1 MPYRVF
7 FCLEFPR
14 KFNFV
19 VDTKIKVIRIIFD
32 FVVVDKMDKNI
43 MIIGGVILGLALLV
57 CAILYAYGGS
67 GGSGEDTSKC
77 KTDSDCRGGKICV
90 SGTCVASSKCKT
102 DSDCRDGKSCVSG
115 ACVTPAESGDYSNNG
130 NGICV
135 LDSDHG
141 TMSYKDCV
149 DRFQGKRQAA
159 PAPRKP
165 VTNCPGATGAQSTF
179 EACQEF
185 NPDCCFDPS
194 ATDANGNPAWCYQP
208 EDGEKCRTFIA
219 ENCSGCGTECAN
231 PRVCAKKTDC
241 CFDYNALQT
250 VQLVDG
256 SKESIP
262 AWCHQSDS
270 PSCRD
275 RYPVRIAPETY
286 YSFQRVIEKGGVV
299 PPVSSQMDAV
309 PGSMLDDGIS
319 PIYKNR
325 DGRFLVDWD
334 CSSGLLCGNSWGK
347 PSNQAKLFVN
357 LLALD
362 SLNAFIKNVDHRVA
376 YITSQFYT
384 TQVADATHAQ
394 PAVKTDWQEQMVL
407 NGPGCDDTCAPGYGC
422 LGAGIPDK
430 NTTCGPLNVWEAGS
444 MLYNAGFMVF
454 DANMF
459 FPSESSLPL
468 NKSHLLY
475 GHYGSTYGYCSL
487 SIVLTQASG
496 VLVNNRS
503 LPQIDTAFVLTEN
516 RQNPHQTMHQNILY
530 TLLNTYYTPGTL
542 GQQLL
547 AAVETVYRSSPD
559 LYGKPGVGDVMDGY
573 SYTLGYCTIAG
584 KQTSA
589 TVVVKNSVFVL
600 STDPEPGYFFGS
612 GTKPITTMMVINALS
627 EKLPHLSGSD
637 FVKRLKGGG
646 SGASAGQGALPFGT
660 ALALGSDKYYEVV
673 RDEYKTIKEWINT
686 YFSPSACDY
695 HGLTQASC
703 PSNIC
708 NTVSNGDCSPK
719 CNCPVLQLN
728 STILQKQLS
737 VYDLMCMRGGIP
749 DTDTN
754 TGNPESFIPTRFR
767 PAPYESSALGLETS
781 ASKSTPAKP
790 IDWQLDTVE
799 QWAARTH
806 AIGPLEYVFETVG
819 MDWTPGWTGSTPNT
833 PNMINPKLPPASY
846 TSSGYTLL
854 GSLLWVLADEG
865 GGDWLSIDLNKM
877 YLPSG
882 LQSVANFAGTSGN
895 KGSTYIRAK
904 GT

>member
-1 MPYRVF
+1 M
-7 FCLEFPR
+7 
-14 KFNFV
+14 NG
-19 VDTKIKVIRIIFD
+19 IIFK
-32 FVVVDKMDKNI
+32 FVAVDKMDKII
-43 MIIGGVILGLALLV
+43 MIIGGVILVLVLLV
-57 CAILYAYGGS
+57 CAIVYMYGGS
-67 GGSGEDTSKC
+67 GGSGKP
-77 KTDSDCRGGKICV
+77 
-90 SGTCVASSKCKT
+90 AKCKT

-115 ACVTPAESGDYSNNG
+115 TCVASSKCKTNSDCQGGKSCVSGACVAPVKPTGDYSNNG
-130 NGICV
+130 NGVCV

-165 VTNCPGATGAQSTF
+165 VTNCTRNGQGATAVQSTF
-179 EACQEF
+179 TACQEF
-185 NPDCCFDPS
+185 NPDCCFDQS

-208 EDGEKCRTFIA
+208 EDGEKCQTFLA
-219 ENCSGCGTECAN
+219 ENCSGCGQECAD
-231 PRVCAKKTDC
+231 PRACAKKTDC

-250 VQLVDG
+250 NG
-256 SKESIP
+256 FP

-270 PSCRD
+270 KSCRD
-275 RYPVRIAPETY
+275 RYPARTAPETY

-299 PPVSSQMDAV
+299 PPVLSQMDAI

-319 PIYKNR
+319 PIYKNQ

-357 LLALD
+357 LLALN
-362 SLNAFIKNVDHRVA
+362 SPNAFIKNVDHRVA

-384 TQVADATHAQ
+384 AQVTDVAQAQ
-394 PAVKTDWQEQMVL
+394 PAMDSGWQEQMVL
-407 NGPGCDDTCAPGYGC
+407 NGPRC
-422 LGAGIPDK
+422 LGEGKPDK
-430 NTTCGPLNVWEAGS
+430 KTPCGPLNVWQGGK
-444 MLYNAGFMVF
+444 MVYNAGFMVF
-454 DANMF
+454 TANMF
-459 FPSESSLPL
+459 FTSTIPE
-468 NKSHLLY
+468 SHLLY

-487 SIVLTQASG
+487 SVVLTQASK
-496 VLVNNRS
+496 VLVNNQS
-503 LPQIDTAFVLTEN
+503 LPQVDTAFVLTEN
-516 RQNPHQTMHQNILY
+516 RQNPHQMMHQDILY
-530 TLLNTYYTPGTL
+530 RLLNSGDKTGAL

-547 AAVETVYRSSPD
+547 AAVEAAYKNSPD

-573 SYTLGYCTIAG
+573 SYTLGYCTITGQQA
-584 KQTSA
+584 SA
-589 TVVVKNSVFVL
+589 TVVVKNSVFVT

-627 EKLPHLSGSD
+627 EKLPHLSGPG

-646 SGASAGQGALPFGT
+646 IGASAGQGALPFGT

-673 RDEYKTIKEWINT
+673 KDESKTIKEWINT
-686 YFSPSACDY
+686 YFSPSGCDY

-703 PSNIC
+703 PSHIC
-708 NTVSNGDCSPK
+708 NTVSNGDCTPK
-719 CNCPVLQLN
+719 CSCPVPQLN

-737 VYDLMCMRGGIP
+737 VYDLTCMRGGIP

-754 TGNPESFIPTRFR
+754 TGKPGSFIPSRFR
-767 PAPYESSALGLETS
+767 PVPYESSALGLETPGS
-781 ASKSTPAKP
+781 SPTPPAP
-790 IDWQLDTVE
+790 VDWQLDTVE
-799 QWAARTH
+799 QWAARCH
-806 AIGPLEYVFETVG
+806 ALGPLEYLFETVG

-833 PNMINPKLPPASY
+833 PNMIDHNLPTAAY

-882 LQSVANFAGTSGN
+882 LQSSANFAGTSGN

>member
-1 MPYRVF
+1 MK
-7 FCLEFPR
+7 FPR

-19 VDTKIKVIRIIFD
+19 ADAKIKANRIRFK
-32 FVVVDKMDKNI
+32 FVAVDKMNKNT
-43 MIIGGVILGLALLV
+43 MIIGGVILVLALLV
-57 CAILYAYGGS
+57 CAIVYVYGGS
-67 GGSGEDTSKC
+67 GGSGGS
-77 KTDSDCRGGKICV
+77 GK
-90 SGTCVASSKCKT
+90 GKQSKCKT

-115 ACVTPAESGDYSNNG
+115 TCVAPVKPTGDYSHNG
-130 NGICV
+130 NGVCV

-159 PAPRKP
+159 PTPRKP
-165 VTNCPGATGAQSTF
+165 VTNCTRNGQGATGAQSTF

-185 NPDCCFDPS
+185 NPECCFDPS

-208 EDGEKCRTFIA
+208 GDGEKCQTFLA
-219 ENCSGCGTECAN
+219 ENCSGCGQECAD
-231 PRVCAKKTDC
+231 PRACAKKTDC

-250 VQLVDG
+250 NGL
-256 SKESIP
+256 P

-270 PSCRD
+270 ASCRD
-275 RYPVRIAPETY
+275 RYPTRTAPETY

-319 PIYKNR
+319 PIYKNQ

-362 SLNAFIKNVDHRVA
+362 SPNAFIRNVDHRVA

-384 TQVADATHAQ
+384 TQVADATQAQ
-394 PAVKTDWQEQMVL
+394 PAKESDWQEQMVL
-407 NGPGCDDTCAPGYGC
+407 NGPGCDTCAPGSGC
-422 LGAGIPDK
+422 LGEGISDK
-430 NTTCGPLNVWEAGS
+430 NTTCGPLNVWQGGQ
-444 MLYNAGFMVF
+444 MVYNAGFMVF
-454 DANMF
+454 TANMF
-459 FPSESSLPL
+459 FTSAIE
-468 NKSHLLY
+468 KSHLLY

-496 VLVNNRS
+496 VLVNNKS
-503 LPQIDTAFVLTEN
+503 LPQADTAFVLTEN
-516 RQNPHQTMHQNILY
+516 RQNLHQTMHQSILY
-530 TLLNTYYTPGTL
+530 RLLNPDGIPGTL

-547 AAVETVYRSSPD
+547 AAVEAVYRNSPG

-573 SYTLGYCTIAG
+573 SYTLGYCSIDGAQG
-584 KQTSA
+584 SA

-600 STDPEPGYFFGS
+600 STDSEPGYFFGS

-627 EKLPHLSGSD
+627 EKLPHLSGPD

-646 SGASAGQGALPFGT
+646 SGASAGQGALTFGT

-673 RDEYKTIKEWINT
+673 KDESKTIKEWINT
-686 YFSPSACDY
+686 YFSPSGCDY

-703 PSNIC
+703 PSHIC
-708 NTVSNGDCSPK
+708 NTVSNGDCTPK
-719 CNCPVLQLN
+719 CNCPVPQLN

-737 VYDLMCMRGGIP
+737 VYDLTCMRGGIP

-754 TGNPESFIPTRFR
+754 TGKPGSFIPSRFR
-767 PAPYESSALGLETS
+767 PVPYESSALGLETPGS
-781 ASKSTPAKP
+781 SSTPPAP
-790 IDWQLDTVE
+790 VEWQLDTVE
-799 QWAARTH
+799 QWSARCH
-806 AIGPLEYVFETVG
+806 AIGPLEYLFETVG
-819 MDWTPGWTGSTPNT
+819 MEWTPGWTGSNPNT
-833 PNMINPKLPPASY
+833 PNMIDHNLPPAAY

-882 LQSVANFAGTSGN
+882 LQSSANFAGTSGN